1 MTIFSLIDSEH
12 YRESVLASVR
22 AQYVRVCVCARV
34 CEARVGERLEK
45 TS

>member
-22 AQYVRVCVCARV
+22 AQYVRVCARV